1 MTSEITI
8 RITVNHRKTAEME
21 DATRYS
27 IETESAVPTEVLRST
42 REVFTPLPPVPE
54 WPDRGEGQIED
65 VPPPEVPRMEAA
77 GLEFLSPPDCGGRGQ
92 ESNVIGPPD

>member
-1 MTSEITI
+1 MSSEII
-8 RITVNHRKTAEME
+8 INITVNHRRTAEGE

-27 IETESAVPTEVLRST
+27 IERETTVPTEVLRST

-54 WPDRGEGQIED
+54 WPDRREGQVED
-65 VPPPEVPRMEAA
+65 VPPPGVPGT
-77 GLEFLSPPDCGGRGQ
+77 GLGDMEFLSPPDSGGMGQ